1 VDHTNKSTTPVD
13 YPLSTKPRAPGPRE
27 SQHQGEDEYAE
38 HSVFVFDIE
47 DMALVGHP
55 DEGRKQPH
63 P

>member
-1 VDHTNKSTTPVD
+1 MSISTTPVD
-13 YPLSTKPRAPGPRE
+13 YPPNRKPDAPDPLE
-27 SQHQGEDEYAE
+27 SQHRAEDQYAE